1 MDALPCQPHPGPTV
15 AHQLPGA
22 GLVESL
28 LLLLLSKIKYRS
40 NRTAPMQPQL
50 PDKVRQDLYSLSS
63 QAPSETTTE
72 LQTLASAEVWP
83 AVCPLCVCL

>member
-22 GLVESL
+22 GLVELL
-28 LLLLLSKIKYRS
+28 LLLLLSKIKHRS

-50 PDKVRQDLYSLSS
+50 PDKVRQDLYSL
-63 QAPSETTTE
+63 PYRGGMRGETPPVF
-72 LQTLASAEVWP
+72 SVRF
-83 AVCPLCVCL
+83 